1 MLILRLLFSEVPDL
15 GSIFIDTFQQLL
27 VGIIRFP
34 ACICTEH
41 LCCEHSCYIGIIE
54 FTAVT
59 SGSQYHIR
67 ELGCFAGR
75 FVCQKDNGSP
85 LLMYH
90 LRSEI
95 HQPGIPGIGDKNR
108 RIAFPQVAG
117 KVKHVLPVASVVYVG
132 KRLPQDRIQKFPHTG
147 RSS

>member
-1 MLILRLLFSEVPDL
+1 MLILRFFFRSFRSGKYIHQCAPEAPDWSNSFPCIYRRRAFL
-15 GSIFIDTFQQLL
+15 RQTF
-27 VGIIRFP
+27 
-34 ACICTEH
+34 
-41 LCCEHSCYIGIIE
+41 
-54 FTAVT
+54 
-59 SGSQYHIR
+59 HIR

-117 KVKHVLPVASVVYVG
+117 KVKHVLPVASVIVYVG